1 MIFTQAILG
10 QELTLVGVIGA
21 EMGLIYAFLR
31 LRGHLG
37 VLRHVWLPALLW
49 AIFGILDALVTM
61 VGTWGDPWR
70 EANSWLRAWLLWDG
84 WVGQLIY
91 TFLYVLIWAS
101 VVIGLEALR
110 RRAGGFWPYLLGVAQ
125 LLILYRLALEHF
137 YGFLTWTALNQLAW
151 NFIAFFVARTP
162 WLFSDSVVGYV
173 LDFATALAAICVVL
187 HLTIAA
193 LLRRLAPPTP
203 VAPPA
208 QARATQPRQ
217 IITR

>member
-70 EANSWLRAWLLWDG
+70 EANSWLRA
-84 WVGQLIY
+84 
-91 TFLYVLIWAS
+91 
-101 VVIGLEALR
+101 
-110 RRAGGFWPYLLGVAQ
+110 
-125 LLILYRLALEHF
+125 
-137 YGFLTWTALNQLAW
+137 
-151 NFIAFFVARTP
+151 
-162 WLFSDSVVGYV
+162 
-173 LDFATALAAICVVL
+173 
-187 HLTIAA
+187 
-193 LLRRLAPPTP
+193 
-203 VAPPA
+203 
-208 QARATQPRQ
+208 
-217 IITR
+217 